1 MRRFLRIV
9 SRVMILAILVILG
22 IQIWNYNQANSAAP
36 EDLSEIIDE
45 TTVEIGDLSVTV
57 NATGALAPAQQVP
70 LIFELTAPVI
80 EILVKTGDYVEAGDE
95 LARLDATDFEA
106 SLTDVQLALEA
117 QQIVFDALTA
127 PPREVD
133 LKVAEAALA
142 AAQSSYYAAV
152 ATGPDA
158 NAVEIARLQ
167 AELARNQFWQ
177 TQLAADPVIP
187 VGDIVFP
194 PEVPPDLQQF
204 ILDTIN
210 GINARNRAQYE
221 GALEAQQYGVEI
233 ADANYASTQSKG
245 PDLGSVNS
253 ANAGV
258 VQARITLDQLTNGAS
273 ASEIEAAQIDLDTAY
288 LAVDQAQE
296 ALNKT
301 ILTAPFSGVIA
312 TNNLVVGQLPPSGDV
327 AMLLM
332 DTSSYYIELPIDETD
347 IVNVQPGQAATLV
360 LDALPDVALTGKVT
374 RVAVTP
380 TVVGQLVTYLVRV
393 ELDPT
398 DAPVR
403 VGMSATARIT
413 TQALDQ
419 VLIVRNRFIRIDR
432 ATGQAFV
439 TIKEA
444 DGKFAEIPVV
454 LGLRNETFSQVVSG
468 VEAGQTLV
476 LLPRGTVI
484 PGVTR

>member
-1 MRRFLRIV
+1 MRRFLRIL
-9 SRVMILAILVILG
+9 SSMIVLSALVIVG
-22 IQIWNYNQANSAAP
+22 IQVLNYTSATSVAP

-45 TTVEIGDLSVTV
+45 TTVEVGDLSVTV

-70 LIFELTAPVI
+70 LVFELTAPIV

-95 LARLDATDFEA
+95 LAKLDATDFEVN
-106 SLTDVQLALEA
+106 LTDVQLALEA
-117 QQIVFDALTA
+117 QQIAFDALTA

-133 LKVAEAALA
+133 LKVAEASLT

-158 NAVEIARLQ
+158 NQVEIARLQ

-177 TQLAADPVIP
+177 TQLSADPLIP
-187 VGDIVFP
+187 LDDIVFP

-204 ILDTIN
+204 IIDTIN
-210 GINARNRAQYE
+210 GINAQNRAQFE
-221 GALEAQQYGVEI
+221 GSLESQEYGVQI
-233 ADANYASTQSKG
+233 ADANYASTQSQG

-258 VQARITLDQLTNGAS
+258 IQAQITLDQLNNGAP
-273 ASEIEAAQIDLDTAY
+273 ASEIETAQIDLDTAQ
-288 LAVDQAQE
+288 LAVDQAQQ

-301 ILTAPFSGVIA
+301 ILTAPISGVIA
-312 TNNLVVGQLPPSGDV
+312 ANNLVVGQLPPTEDV

-347 IVNVQPGQAATLV
+347 IVSIQPGQPVTLV
-360 LDALPDVALTGKVT
+360 LDALPDVELTGKVT

-398 DAPVR
+398 DAPIR

-413 TQALDQ
+413 TQALSQ

-439 TIKEA
+439 TVKSAE
-444 DGKFAEIPVV
+444 GQFAEIPVV

-468 VEAGQTLV
+468 VETGQILV